1 MNKQKKLIVGV
12 IFPGALL
19 ILITLFLVVP
29 RKSDFILEAPAP
41 PREVT
46 PMPLPPLVP
55 STIVAKADLP
65 IQDVKQLTESALRD
79 YLSKPIKW
87 KDGAIDASINL
98 HLDALTMRSAAD
110 GTVSVRSPFRFNGW
124 IRVSKE
130 IFGKVL
136 EKRENFEGKATASL
150 TLTPTLN
157 LDWRIT
163 AKTTSDISIQ
173 KAELEIL
180 AITVSVRR
188 ILTEFV
194 RENILPKL
202 EDLIVKHITNID
214 IKTRVAGLWAKLY
227 EPMVL
232 KQTPPIVLIMEPL
245 EILSE
250 NLSSNGEMLFLNYR
264 KVCVS
269 SCAYKET

>member
-1 MNKQKKLIVGV
+1 MKGTTTMNKQKKLIVGV

-29 RKSDFILEAPAP
+29 RKSDFILEAPA
-41 PREVT
+41 
-46 PMPLPPLVP
+46 PPLVP